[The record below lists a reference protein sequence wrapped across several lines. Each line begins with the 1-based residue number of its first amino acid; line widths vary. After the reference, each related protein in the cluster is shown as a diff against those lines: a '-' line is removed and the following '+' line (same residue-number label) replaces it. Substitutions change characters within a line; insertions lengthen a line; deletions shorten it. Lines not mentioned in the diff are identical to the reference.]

1 MKITNKSL
9 AILIFSFLVSVSVEA
24 FRFEPMMA
32 DFTPEGQGSVKIFR
46 VENEA
51 KEPVAIKIEAFTR
64 EIDDKGKETQ
74 VPSKDFKIFPDQISL
89 AASDSRAIRVMY
101 IGPKSLEKETA
112 YRIVASQLPVE
123 FKEGKKKTGIK
134 FLFQFL
140 ASVYVTS
147 EKFYPKIEVES
158 ISRIDNENIKMKIV
172 NKGQKHTLMKYVKI
186 EIKDTDGK
194 SLRMSNE
201 VLKNWDSENILSGT
215 RRTFIIKTP
224 LNFDVNKYKPK
235 VEINDEI

>member
-1 MKITNKSL
+1 MKIDNKTYSFF
-9 AILIFSFLVSVSVEA
+9 ILTVLLSFTAEA
-24 FRFEPMMA
+24 FRFEPMQA
-32 DFTPEGQGSVKIFR
+32 EFTPEGQGTTKIFR

-51 KEPVAIKIEAFTR
+51 KESVAIKIEAFTR

-112 YRIVASQLPVE
+112 YRIVASQLPVS
-123 FKEGKKKTGIK
+123 FKEEKKKTGIK

-147 EKFYPKIEVES
+147 DKFYPKIEVES
-158 ISRIDNENIKMKIV
+158 ISRVDKDNIKLKII
-172 NKGQKHTLMKYVKI
+172 NKGQKHTLLKHVKI
-186 EIKDTDGK
+186 EIKDTSGK
-194 SLRMSNE
+194 SLIMSNE
-201 VLKNWDSENILSGT
+201 VLQNWDSENILSGT

-224 LNFDVNKYKPK
+224 LNYDVDKYRAK
-235 VEINDEI
+235 VEINEEI